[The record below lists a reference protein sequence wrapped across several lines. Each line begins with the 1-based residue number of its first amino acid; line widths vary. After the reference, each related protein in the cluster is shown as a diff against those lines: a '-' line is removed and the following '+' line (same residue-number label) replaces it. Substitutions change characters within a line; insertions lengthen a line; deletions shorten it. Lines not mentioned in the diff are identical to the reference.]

1 MLPKPAKGAPPRKA
15 ISGTIVRLV
24 PLAPD
29 AHGSDLYSVSRDDP
43 DIWTYMPY
51 GPFATESA
59 MQVWLETCAAS
70 RDPLFFAVVD
80 AESGSAV
87 GMLSY
92 LRITPEHGAIEIG
105 HIWFSSLLRRSRAAT
120 EAIFLLQR
128 LAFDDLGYRRL
139 EWKCNAQNAAS
150 RRAAER
156 FGFAYEGT
164 FLQHMIIK
172 GSNRDSAWFSILDH
186 EWPVI
191 RGAFEAWLSPANF
204 DAEGGQRTS
213 LAEEMRKVR
222 PNR

>member
-1 MLPKPAKGAPPRKA
+1 MEGA
-15 ISGTIVRLV
+15 TVRLE
-24 PLAPD
+24 PLAPGVH
-29 AHGSDLYSVSRDDP
+29 ASDLYSVSRNDP

-51 GPFATESA
+51 GPFDTEGE
-59 MQVWLETCAAS
+59 MRGWLEACAAS
-70 RDPLFFAVVD
+70 PDPLFFAIVD
-80 AESGSAV
+80 ADSGRAV

-92 LRITPEHGAIEIG
+92 LRITPEHGVIEIG
-105 HIWFSSLLRRSRAAT
+105 HIWFSSRLRRTPAAT
-120 EAIFLLQR
+120 EAIFLVQR
-128 LAFDDLGYRRL
+128 FSFDDLGYRRL

-172 GSNRDSAWFSILDH
+172 GRNRDSAWFSILDH

-191 RGAFEAWLSPANF
+191 RGATEAWLSPANF

-222 PNR
+222 PGR